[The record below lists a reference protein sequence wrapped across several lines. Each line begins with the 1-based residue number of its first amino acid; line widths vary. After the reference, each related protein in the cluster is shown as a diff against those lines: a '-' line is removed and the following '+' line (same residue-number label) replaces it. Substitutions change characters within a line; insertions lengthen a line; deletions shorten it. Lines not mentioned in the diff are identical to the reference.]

1 VTKIDSPVR
10 VVRLWALQFWA
21 LPIVTRRKRDDQED
35 IMTKS
40 RTLLFGLMATACVS
54 LSPPAGAEATDQKL
68 GTVHFETSCSP
79 EAAASFDQGMLY
91 QHSFW
96 YRASQREFNKAL
108 RADPG
113 CGIAYWGIA
122 LSLLWNPHTAPPM
135 KNLADGAAAL
145 AKGQE
150 VGAKSERE
158 RDYIGA
164 LSAMYADYQTVDH
177 RARVLNYMKA
187 MEQLAAKYRSD
198 DEAQILYAISLNVG
212 ASPTD
217 KTYANQLK
225 GAALLEEIWQRQ
237 PNHPGIPHYLIHLYD
252 TPALAEKGIPAARRY
267 AQVAPDAPHAL
278 HMPSHIFTR
287 VGYWQDSIASNVASS
302 HAAQES
308 KEAADQL
315 HAMDYEVYAYLQ
327 LGQDAR
333 AKAVIDEMMTVPV
346 SGDTFLSAAYALAAS
361 PARYLVERGDW
372 KGASALEVRPGP
384 LPYTTAIS
392 WFAKGLGGA
401 RSGDIAQAQAAITQL
416 VMLRDRLR
424 EKHDSYWSGQVDIQS
439 TIVTAWT
446 QLAMGDQEKALQTM
460 SNAADSEDKTE
471 KHPVTPGQLTPAR
484 ELYGAMLLQLGRP
497 TEALSAFEATM
508 RKEPNRLDA
517 TIGAANA
524 AAASGDGAK
533 ARQYYAA
540 ATAQAADASVDR
552 PEVTK
557 ARAFLANAK

>member
-1 VTKIDSPVR
+1 MAKPVR
-10 VVRLWALQFWA
+10 
-21 LPIVTRRKRDDQED
+21 
-35 IMTKS
+35 
-40 RTLLFGLMATACVS
+40 LLSGLVAAACVS
-54 LSPPAGAEATDQKL
+54 LSQPVLAQAVDQKL
-68 GTVHFETSCSP
+68 GKVHFETSCTP
-79 EAAASFDQGMLY
+79 EAAAAFDQGMLY

-96 YRASQREFNKAL
+96 YRASQREFNRAL
-108 RADPG
+108 KADPG

-122 LSLLWNPHTAPPM
+122 LSLLWNPHTAPPV

-145 AKGQE
+145 AKGKE
-150 VGAKSERE
+150 VTAKSERE
-158 RDYIGA
+158 RDYIAA

-177 RARVLNYMKA
+177 RTRVLNYMKA
-187 MEQLAAKYRSD
+187 MEQVAAKYPSD

-225 GAALLEEIWQRQ
+225 GAAILETIWQRQ

-287 VGYWQDSIASNVASS
+287 VGYWRDSITSNTASAN
-302 HAAQES
+302 AAHDG

-346 SGDTFLSAAYALAAS
+346 TGDTFLAAAYALAAS
-361 PARYLVERGDW
+361 PARYMVERGDW
-372 KGASALEVRPGP
+372 KGASELEVRPSP

-392 WFAKGLGGA
+392 WFAKGLGAA
-401 RSGDIAQAQAAITQL
+401 RSGDTAQGQAAITQL
-416 VMLRDRLR
+416 AVLRDQLR
-424 EKHDSYWSGQVDIQS
+424 EKKDVYWSGQVDIQS
-439 TIVTAWT
+439 MIVTAWT
-446 QLAMGDQEKALQTM
+446 QLAIGDQEKALKTM
-460 SNAADSEDKTE
+460 SDAADSEDKTE
-471 KHPVTPGQLTPAR
+471 KHPVTPGQLTPAL
-484 ELYGAMLLQLGRP
+484 ELYGTMLLQLGKS

-508 RKEPNRLDA
+508 HKEPNRLDA

-524 AAASGDGAK
+524 AAAVGDSAK

-540 ATAQAADASVDR
+540 ATEQAADASVDR

-557 ARAFLANAK
+557 ARAFLASAK